1 MTTLQR
7 DLKNE
12 PSAETLNE
20 WDRTHQLH
28 PWAAMDAW
36 QESDYHPIER
46 AEGIYLWDADGKRYI
61 DGPGGMWCVQIGYGR
76 KEMASAISDQVLT
89 LPYTSPWTTT
99 TDPSTL
105 LAKKIADL
113 APGDLNNVFF
123 TTGGSTA
130 VDTALRTMHFMN
142 NALGRTDKKIVIA
155 REKGYHGSTY
165 LASTVTGKERDKS
178 RFDVE
183 SRLVRFLP
191 DINPYIRPEGMSV
204 ADWCDAKVADLESLI
219 AEVGPENVGAFIAEP
234 ILCSGGVIVPPE
246 GYHRRTLEVCRKH
259 DILYISDEVVT
270 AFGRLGH
277 WFASED
283 VFGIT
288 PDIITCAKGLTS
300 GYLPLGACIIS
311 DSVMERMTGPDEN
324 VLFSNGYTY
333 SGHPVCCAAALKN
346 IEIMER
352 ERILEHVRQITPHF
366 QERLHA
372 LDRYPI
378 VGDVRGMGLLGCIQG
393 RPDTP
398 GTSLAAER
406 KLGALLDEACD
417 KRGLLVRPL
426 INMAVFSPP
435 LVITEEQVDE
445 MYGILEEALEEVSAK
460 MAR

>member
-1 MTTLQR
+1 M
-7 DLKNE
+7 K
-12 PSAETLNE
+12 
-20 WDRTHQLH
+20 
-28 PWAAMDAW
+28 
-36 QESDYHPIER
+36 
-46 AEGIYLWDADGKRYI
+46 
-61 DGPGGMWCVQIGYGR
+61 
-76 KEMASAISDQVLT
+76 

-99 TDPSTL
+99 TDPSTI
-105 LAKKIADL
+105 LAKKIADR

-142 NALGRTDKKIVIA
+142 NALGRPDKKIVIA

-183 SRLVRFLP
+183 NRLVRFLP
-191 DINPYIRPEGMSV
+191 DINPYLRPEGMSV
-204 ADWCDAKVADLESLI
+204 ADWCDAKVADLENTI
-219 AEVGPENVGAFIAEP
+219 AEVGAENIGAFIAEP

-246 GYHRRTLEVCRKH
+246 GYHKRTLEICRAH

-311 DSVMERMTGPDEN
+311 DAVMERMTGPDEN

-333 SGHPVCCAAALKN
+333 SGHPVCCVAALKN
-346 IEIMER
+346 IEIIER
-352 ERILEHVRQITPHF
+352 EHILEHVRDITPYF
-366 QERLHA
+366 QERLRA
-372 LDRYPI
+372 LARFDI
-378 VGDVRGMGLLGCIQG
+378 VGDVRGHGAAGVHSGPPRHARHVAGGRAQAGASCWMRPAKSGDCWCGL
-393 RPDTP
+393 
-398 GTSLAAER
+398 
-406 KLGALLDEACD
+406 
-417 KRGLLVRPL
+417 L

-435 LVITEEQVDE
+435 LIITTAQVDE
-445 MYGILEEALEEVSAK
+445 MFDILEEALEEVEGQ
-460 MAR
+460 MTQT